1 LTSAKFKYE
10 NLSITFNYDIHEVI
24 VGLVIH
30 HTWPNL
36 DPSLSAD
43 ETSWGRLILDYLVGL
58 KNYFLASLDV
68 II

>member
-1 LTSAKFKYE
+1 ML
-10 NLSITFNYDIHEVI
+10 TFNNDIHEVI

-36 DPSLSAD
+36 DPSLSAN
-43 ETSWGRLILDYLVGL
+43 ETSRGRLILYDLIRL

-68 II
+68 VI